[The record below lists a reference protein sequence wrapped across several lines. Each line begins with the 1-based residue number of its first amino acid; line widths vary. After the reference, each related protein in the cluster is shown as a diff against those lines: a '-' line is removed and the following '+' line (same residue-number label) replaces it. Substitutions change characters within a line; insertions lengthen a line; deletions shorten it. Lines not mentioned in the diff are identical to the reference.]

1 MKQDLGLIRQ
11 VTFGSVERTESKKAV
26 RRRFDESLMRVRHG
40 CSLED

>member
-1 MKQDLGLIRQ
+1 MKQDLGVIRQ

-26 RRRFDESLMRVRHG
+26 RRRLDESLMRVRHG